1 MPSRAFE
8 AKALASL
15 RDSSLQWYV
24 IADAAGDQ
32 RAVPVEQ
39 VDFASAAFR
48 QHKSVAL
55 RKLVQETTVAEA
67 VLDFGAAPVVKQSPK
82 LVSVA

>member
-1 MPSRAFE
+1 MPRRAFE

-24 IADAAGDQ
+24 IAAAARDQ
-32 RAVPVEQ
+32 RAVPVKE
-39 VDFASAAFR
+39 VEFAPAAFG

-55 RKLVQETTVAEA
+55 RKFVQETTVAQP